1 MLRYNFTRVFRAKAI
16 TKPFSFLCK
25 AGFSE
30 NFSSKVK
37 NNRVNR
43 LNLDLLE
50 RLCVCLGCTPNDI
63 MEWVPDN
70 NNILA
75 GNHPL
80 NELRRKEKVLDLT
93 AAINSLPLSKLEEI
107 EKMINEKKGNE

>member
-1 MLRYNFTRVFRAKAI
+1 MLKYNFTRVFRAKAI
-16 TKPFSFLCK
+16 ERPYSFLRK

-50 RLCVCLGCTPNDI
+50 RLCESIGCTPNDF
-63 MEWVPDN
+63 MEWTPDN
-70 NNILA
+70 HASLA
-75 GNHPL
+75 HNHPL
-80 NELRRKEKVLDLT
+80 NELRRTEKIFDLT
-93 AAINSLPLSKLEEI
+93 AAINSLPLYKLEEI
-107 EKMINEKKGNE
+107 EKLINKEKE

>member
-1 MLRYNFTRVFRAKAI
+1 MLKYNFTRVFRAKAI
-16 TKPFSFLCK
+16 DRPYTFLRK

-43 LNLDLLE
+43 LSLDLLE
-50 RLCVCLGCTPNDI
+50 RLCESIGCTPNDI
-63 MEWVPDN
+63 MEWTPDN
-70 NNILA
+70 RSSIA
-75 GNHPL
+75 SNHPL
-80 NELRRKEKVLDLT
+80 NELRRTEKIFDLT

-107 EKMINEKKGNE
+107 EKMINSNKD